1 MSGTSDSG
9 TANNGASVVLL
20 EDGTLLNVV
29 QAGAVDAPVT
39 VLFTH
44 GYALDHRTWGRQFEL
59 LPAVLDQQVRL
70 ISYDH
75 RGHGKSGEATE
86 ETATVEQLGDDLA
99 QVIEQL
105 TPASTVVL
113 VGHSMGGMA
122 IMALAER
129 RQRLFG
135 QRVGGVAFVSTSAGG
150 AAEVQ
155 LGLPTLA
162 GKLVQ
167 ELENVFGP
175 LVRKVRER
183 IEPVKTAGLRW
194 WLFGDGPRDEDV
206 AITAEMVWSQW
217 PETVALFRPAF
228 DRHDRTAALT
238 VIQGKPVVVMAGE
251 KDKLCPAS
259 HVSKIAEI
267 CGGGEEVVM
276 RGAGHMLPLERAE
289 DVTAQIADLVRR
301 ASS

>member
-1 MSGTSDSG
+1 MSGTSE
-9 TANNGASVVLL
+9 TVTLL
-20 EDGTLLNVV
+20 EDGTLLNAV
-29 QAGAVDAPVT
+29 QAGAADAPVT
-39 VLFTH
+39 VIFTH
-44 GYALDHRTWGRQFEL
+44 GYALDHRTWGRQFDL

-75 RGHGKSGEATE
+75 RGHGKSGDATE

-105 TPASTVVL
+105 APTGTVVL

-122 IMALAER
+122 IMAFAER
-129 RQRLFG
+129 RPRLFG

-183 IEPVKTAGLRW
+183 IEPAKTAGLRW
-194 WLFGDGPRDEDV
+194 WLFGDDPRDEDV

-238 VIQGKPVVVMAGE
+238 VIQGKPIVVMAGE

-259 HVSKIAEI
+259 HVAKIVEI
-267 CGGGEEVVM
+267 CGGGEQLVLP
-276 RGAGHMLPLERAE
+276 GAGHMLPLERPD
-289 DVTAQIADLVRR
+289 DVTAHIAALVREAVR
-301 ASS
+301 

>member
-1 MSGTSDSG
+1 MSGT
-9 TANNGASVVLL
+9 SVVLL

-29 QAGAVDAPVT
+29 EAGAADAPVT
-39 VLFTH
+39 VLFAH
-44 GYALDHRTWGRQFEL
+44 GYALDHRTWGRQFDL
-59 LPAVLDQQVRL
+59 LPAVLDQPVRL
-70 ISYDH
+70 LAYDH

-99 QVIEQL
+99 QVVEQL
-105 TPASTVVL
+105 IPTGTVVL

-122 IMALAER
+122 AMALAER
-129 RQRLFG
+129 RPRLFG
-135 QRVGGVAFVSTSAGG
+135 QRVGGVVFVSTSAGG
-150 AAEVQ
+150 ASEVQ

-183 IEPVKTAGLRW
+183 IEPAKTAGLRW
-194 WLFGDGPRDEDV
+194 WLFGDDPRDEDV
-206 AITAEMVWSQW
+206 AVTAEMVWSQW

-238 VIQGKPVVVMAGE
+238 VIQGKQVVVMAGE

-267 CGGGEEVVM
+267 CGGGEEVVIP
-276 RGAGHMLPLERAE
+276 GAGHMLPLERAE
-289 DVTAQIADLVRR
+289 DVTSHIAALVRR
-301 ASS
+301 VT

>member
-1 MSGTSDSG
+1 M
-9 TANNGASVVLL
+9 LL

-39 VLFTH
+39 VLFAH
-44 GYALDHRTWGRQFEL
+44 GYALDHRTWGRQLEL

-105 TPASTVVL
+105 IPTGTVVL

-122 IMALAER
+122 AMALAER
-129 RQRLFG
+129 RPRLFG
-135 QRVGGVAFVSTSAGG
+135 QRVGGVVFVSTSAGG
-150 AAEVQ
+150 ASEVQ

-183 IEPVKTAGLRW
+183 IEPAKTAGLRW
-194 WLFGDGPRDEDV
+194 WLFGDDPRDEDV
-206 AITAEMVWSQW
+206 AITAEMVWAQW

-228 DRHDRTAALT
+228 DRHDRTSALT
-238 VIQGKPVVVMAGE
+238 VIQGKPPAEDPLAGPSIEVVVMAGE

-259 HVSKIAEI
+259 HVAKIAKI
-267 CGGGEEVVM
+267 CGGGEEVVLP
-276 RGAGHMLPLERAE
+276 GAGHMLPLERAE
-289 DVTAQIADLVRR
+289 DVTAHIAALVRR
-301 ASS
+301 VAP